1 MFRIRSARRA
11 LAPALLLTA
20 GLLQAC
26 RSSAQ
31 ERPDF
36 GAFDSLP
43 LPGKVVDVAAGEFYF
58 QAPDTIS
65 AGLTTFRL
73 RQMGLIRR
81 RVLAGGV
88 AQDSGAAEHGDGT
101 RGFHMLWVVRL
112 DTGRTAA
119 DLYRAAQAGEAGT
132 VGRIIGGPGFAP
144 PPRITNAT
152 LTLAP
157 GNYVL
162 VCFVGSARQDRS
174 RYHLLNGMF
183 KALTVVPAHSTPPPD
198 PDPDVVMRLT
208 AGGALELSSPVMAGR
223 RLIRVENP
231 GAKRSEFQIRR
242 VLPGHTT
249 TEAIAWRRAD
259 NPATAMPF
267 EILGALSDVPPG
279 GSMLTTITLEAG
291 DHFVGNATRIPFTVL
306 PEPR

>member
-1 MFRIRSARRA
+1 MFRIQSARRA
-11 LAPALLLTA
+11 LAPALLLAA

-26 RSSAQ
+26 LPSAQ
-31 ERPDF
+31 KQPDF
-36 GAFDSLP
+36 GAFNSLP

-58 QAPDTIS
+58 QAPDTIP

-112 DTGRTAA
+112 DSGRTAA
-119 DLYRAAQAGEAGT
+119 DLYRAEQAGEAGT
-132 VGRIIGGPGFAP
+132 EGRILGGPGFAP
-144 PPRITNAT
+144 PPRTTNAT

-162 VCFVGSARQDRS
+162 VCFVGS
-174 RYHLLNGMF
+174 
-183 KALTVVPAHSTPPPD
+183 
-198 PDPDVVMRLT
+198 
-208 AGGALELSSPVMAGR
+208 
-223 RLIRVENP
+223 
-231 GAKRSEFQIRR
+231 
-242 VLPGHTT
+242 
-249 TEAIAWRRAD
+249 D
-259 NPATAMPF
+259 NAATRMPY
-267 EILGALSDVPPG
+267 EILGGLSDVPPG
-279 GSMLTTITLEAG
+279 GSMLTTMTFEAG
-291 DHFVGNATRIPFTVL
+291 DHFTGNRIPFTVL